1 MQVRSRTGD
10 TLDALIYRYL
20 GSSAGYVEQAFEL
33 NPHIAA
39 FDAELPAGTVIT
51 LPDTTDNAGS
61 ASDTVSLWE

>member
-1 MQVRSRTGD
+1 MQIRSSKGD

-51 LPDTTDNAGS
+51 LPESTGNTDATSN
-61 ASDTVSLWE
+61 TVSLWE